1 MESRR
6 RKRAPDL
13 HTVLPADFASFAKD
27 LAQRPVRSGWQLD
40 DKSLVSADAADGE
53 VAQGAD
59 SQTSGSRP
67 PAGRL
72 QERRD
77 MLKQRKREQVE
88 AAADEDQDVD
98 EMLLRKL
105 YDGTGERGSLEE
117 ERKDAEAELED
128 LDHPQESQE
137 DEQSNSALRPFQS
150 AFLMDVL
157 PEIPEDARELETLMS
172 EYTKRESHRQSL
184 VSSMADGSSARLNS
198 QAQETTEMS
207 PRSGDE
213 LHSSPNQDHSGKSD
227 SKLNS
232 LSLVDLK
239 SISELGQ
246 KLEQQHMRRRNTEKQ
261 KQQLS

>member
-13 HTVLPADFASFAKD
+13 HSVLPGDFASFAKD
-27 LAQRPVRSGWQLD
+27 IAQRPVQSGWQLD
-40 DKSLVSADAADGE
+40 DRSLVNTGSADGE

-59 SQTSGSRP
+59 SQTPGSRP
-67 PAGRL
+67 PSGRL

-88 AAADEDQDVD
+88 TAPAEDQDVD
-98 EMLLRKL
+98 QMLQRKL
-105 YDGTGERGSLEE
+105 YDGTEEHGSQEE
-117 ERKDAEAELED
+117 ERKDGEGELED
-128 LDHPQESQE
+128 LDQPQESQE

-184 VSSMADGSSARLNS
+184 VSSMVDGSSARLGS
-198 QAQETTEMS
+198 QVQETTEMS

-213 LHSSPNQDHSGKSD
+213 LHSSPNQGHSSKSD

-246 KLEQQHMRRRNTEKQ
+246 KLEQQHMRRRNTE
-261 KQQLS
+261 